1 MARGNDVQ
9 LGGIT
14 DLVLLADIKPGF
26 VDALEVVTY
35 VDRLRKVL
43 RTLNGLRLGSRESS
57 APASPYTDI
66 VARWRIVHS
75 FRWAVVE
82 GQGGAPD
89 RLLLNVNF
97 DGGCEPYMRV
107 IWDQLGS
114 TLDLILCH
122 ADGYEL
128 SCNCSFEAYARW
140 VLAHETSA
148 DFLFI
153 ESGRTVSDAEYLAR
167 LEAAQRGHASELVAD
182 RLRAPAAGEVAPLPT
197 DPAGRFA
204 MAARGLV
211 PLAGLYTLQRYFN
224 EAAWDGHVLLRAT
237 QDVLFELARL
247 GTQALFPAGQRPEP
261 ATPGEALR
269 RRHFAMLQWFETV
282 LTPRDVTARALPL
295 AEGDVQAGLLTKL
308 PANRGALL
316 LMRVA
321 QPTQAV
327 AWLPR
332 CPSPPMARPRRLP
345 ARCRAS
351 GPRWR

>member
-26 VDALEVVTY
+26 VDALEVATY

-43 RTLNGLRLGSRESS
+43 RTFNGLRLGSRESS
-57 APASPYTDI
+57 APASPYNDI

-82 GQGGAPD
+82 GKNGAPD

-97 DGGCEPYMRV
+97 DGGWEPYMRV

-122 ADGYEL
+122 VEGYEL

-140 VLAHETSA
+140 VRAHEISA

-153 ESGRTVSDAEYLAR
+153 ESGRTVSDAEYLAK
-167 LEAAQRGHASELVAD
+167 LEASQRGRASELGAD

-197 DPAGRFA
+197 EPAERFA

-211 PLAGLYTLQRYFN
+211 PLAGLFTLQRYFN
-224 EAAWDGHVLLRAT
+224 AQAWDGQVLLRAA
-237 QDVLFELARL
+237 QDVLFELIRL
-247 GTQALFPAGQRPEP
+247 GTREQFPIGAGES
-261 ATPGEALR
+261 PGELLR
-269 RRHFAMLQWFETV
+269 RRHYAMLEWFEGSLQAPPV
-282 LTPRDVTARALPL
+282 HARELPL
-295 AEGDVQAGLLTKL
+295 AEADLQAGLLTRL

-316 LMRVA
+316 LMRIS
-321 QPTQAV
+321 QP
-327 AWLPR
+327 
-332 CPSPPMARPRRLP
+332 
-345 ARCRAS
+345 
-351 GPRWR
+351 